1 MRSQSVLISFLLVC
15 FSCIEVN
22 YLHAA
27 TSSGDTTLSKR
38 KDTLVVSVDFM
49 SSAIYSGR
57 NYGMEQIGLNPSI
70 IYNHKS
76 GLTFSVYSYGMGEAP
91 GLITLTDLGVSFRL
105 RVHPK
110 LTITPGYDYLYNVL
124 EPNKVLFNALNL
136 GIGLNLRIFS
146 ISNYLGFS
154 FGGGMS
160 SWYEELSLSKYINV
174 FYREKVSLAIAPTCV
189 GIMGTKF
196 SQTLIYDGEIDTTTS
211 LDSYDFLPLCIG
223 LQLPV
228 TLTVRS
234 FALTVSPHYDIPL
247 NIIRPTELSLP
258 GNPFYVTC
266 KLSYTLSI
274 KKKKH

>member
-1 MRSQSVLISFLLVC
+1 MC
-15 FSCIEVN
+15 FSCMEEN
-22 YLHAA
+22 NLYAA
-27 TSSGDTTLSKR
+27 ISTADSTLSKR
-38 KDTLVVSVDFM
+38 KDTLVFSVDFM
-49 SSAIYSGR
+49 SNAIYSGR
-57 NYGMEQIGLNPSI
+57 NYGIQQIGLNPSI

-76 GLTFSVYSYGMGEAP
+76 GLSFSVYSYGMGKTQ
-91 GLITLTDLGVSFRL
+91 GLITLTDLGISFKLRL
-105 RVHPK
+105 HPK
-110 LTITPGYDYLYNVL
+110 LTITPGYDYLYNRL
-124 EPNKVLFNALNL
+124 ESNNVLFNALNL
-136 GIGLNLRIFS
+136 GIGLNLKILS

-160 SWYEELSLSKYINV
+160 SWYEELSLSKHINL
-174 FYREKVSLAIAPTCV
+174 FYREKASLAISPTIV

-196 SQTLIYDGEIDTTTS
+196 SQTLIYNGEIDTTTS
-211 LDSYDFLPLCIG
+211 IDSYDFMPLCIG

-234 FALTVSPHYDIPL
+234 FSLTVSPHYDIPL
-247 NIIRPTELSLP
+247 NVVRPLELSLP

>member
-15 FSCIEVN
+15 FSCIEEN

-27 TSSGDTTLSKR
+27 TSSGDSTLSKR